1 MVFAVFKGEWQ
12 GKTVAIKWLFGT
24 SVSEELSLE
33 LHKEMRL
40 ITPII
45 SPFLVCTSPSHLTSI
60 NVTPLPLRKLTH
72 QLKTLGA
79 CTHGEPFLI
88 ISELMELG
96 SLDQWV
102 HKNKQS
108 ITFKMIIQLAL
119 EITNG
124 LHHLHQEG
132 IVHRDIKPENI
143 LLCRDRNQ
151 EHIVHA
157 KLAGESLCCIHSLS
171 NNRET
176 KKKISGLA
184 EFFHLQIP

>member
-1 MVFAVFKGEWQ
+1 MAIWYFRFRRTFPRITQRNEIDHAYYFAVLGMKF
-12 GKTVAIKWLFGT
+12 
-24 SVSEELSLE
+24 
-33 LHKEMRL
+33 
-40 ITPII
+40 
-45 SPFLVCTSPSHLTSI
+45 PSTYPQLNFAPPPPKHH
-60 NVTPLPLRKLTH
+60 P

-119 EITNG
+119 EITHG

-143 LLCRDRNQ
+143 LLCKDRNQ

-157 KLAGESLCCIHSLS
+157 KLAGGCLSLLYIKH
-171 NNRET
+171 
-176 KKKISGLA
+176 I
-184 EFFHLQIP
+184 